1 MSSDRNL
8 FIFFSPGSDHSNT
21 NFLSSYSWITWAR
34 WNKSGVLQVWL
45 PLLVLWVYYHH
56 LCYRGQLITWMFKTR
71 MKNETT
77 WYHCGYLLE
86 SISLK
91 QEQVSQEHLSISN
104 LLQESPVLSTLVL
117 TIVNIILPFAN
128 WLNSFHGVAVIMKII
143 PSVKNISRMKIWA
156 REKNTWKILACREK
170 KQGSYLAHFHEMKW
184 KISVKDLREKKK
196 VLLLWFSNFLI

>member
-1 MSSDRNL
+1 M
-8 FIFFSPGSDHSNT
+8 
-21 NFLSSYSWITWAR
+21 NFHSSYSWITWAR

-45 PLLVLWVYYHH
+45 HLLVLQVYYHH

-71 MKNETT
+71 VKNETT

-156 REKNTWKILACREK
+156 RKKIHEGFLHAWKK
-170 KQGSYLAHFHEMKW
+170 S
-184 KISVKDLREKKK
+184 K
-196 VLLLWFSNFLI
+196 VLI